1 MLYFFYGTDIDKARS
16 KSHDLVDSLRKKKP
30 DASFFI
36 LNSENF
42 NSNIL
47 QEYIGGQ
54 GLFSNKYIIL
64 LDRICENKETK
75 DNFLDFIKPISES
88 ENIFVLLEGKLDKV
102 TATKIEKKSE
112 KFLKFDLPEK
122 SFKKDFNAFGLA
134 DAYANRNKKDAWI
147 LYRQAIYNGEAP
159 EALHGMIFWKLKT
172 ILLSGGNNI
181 WKKEDL
187 IISLEKLIDMYHLS
201 RRGQGELENS
211 LEIFILS

>member
-16 KSHDLVDSLRKKKP
+16 KSHDLVDSLRKKKS

-54 GLFSNKYIIL
+54 GLFSNKYIIF
-64 LDRICENKETK
+64 LDRICENKEIK
-75 DNFLDFIKPISES
+75 DEFLDFIKPISES
-88 ENIFVLLEGKLDKV
+88 ENIFVLLEGKLDKA

-112 KFLKFDLPEK
+112 KFLKFDLTEK
-122 SFKKDFNAFGLA
+122 SLKKDFNAFGLA

-147 LYRQAIYNGEAP
+147 LYRQAIDNGEAP

-187 IISLEKLIDMYHLS
+187 ILSLEKLIDIYHLS